1 MKFFEKNTIIES
13 FFIPKDVTITGTI
26 EGKISGRIE
35 GFIKGDVKIN
45 GKVVV
50 SETGSIGG
58 SLKCY
63 DLVLQG
69 VIKGDVVAYNS
80 VTVLPGGII
89 EGNVSSNSIN
99 VDSKANVKGN
109 IKKTVG
115 KEDNHRTS
123 LIPSSNSLLPKHDL
137 MPSVKKETAPK
148 SFSEVKKDNQDNS
161 NFW

>member
-1 MKFFEKNTIIES
+1 MKFFEKNNIVES
-13 FFIPKDVTITGTI
+13 FFIPKDVTVTGTI

-50 SETGSIGG
+50 SETGLIGG

-69 VIKGDVVAYNS
+69 IIKGDVVAYNS
-80 VTVLPGGII
+80 VTVMPGGII

-109 IKKTVG
+109 IKKTAG
-115 KEDNHRTS
+115 KEDNHR
-123 LIPSSNSLLPKHDL
+123 PSTTPSNLLLKHDL
-137 MPSVKKETAPK
+137 MPSSKKEVAPK
-148 SFSEVKKDNQDNS
+148 SYGELKNEGGQDSS

>member
-1 MKFFEKNTIIES
+1 MRFFEKNNIVES
-13 FFIPKDVTITGTI
+13 FFIPKDVTVTGTI

-35 GFIKGDVKIN
+35 GYIKGDVKIN

-69 VIKGDVVAYNS
+69 IIKGDVVAYNS
-80 VTVLPGGII
+80 VTVMPGGII

-115 KEDNHRTS
+115 KEDNNRTS
-123 LIPSSNSLLPKHDL
+123 FTPSNLLPKQDL
-137 MPSVKKETAPK
+137 MPSPKKEVAPR
-148 SFSEVKKDNQDNS
+148 SFGEVKNEEGQDSS

>member
-1 MKFFEKNTIIES
+1 MKFFEKNNIVES
-13 FFIPKDVTITGTI
+13 FFIPKDVTVTGTI

-69 VIKGDVVAYNS
+69 IIKGDVVAYNS
-80 VTVLPGGII
+80 VTVMPGGVI

-109 IKKTVG
+109 IKKTSG
-115 KEDNHRTS
+115 KEDNHRASFT
-123 LIPSSNSLLPKHDL
+123 PSNLLPKQDL
-137 MPSVKKETAPK
+137 MPSSKKELVPR
-148 SFSEVKKDNQDNS
+148 SFGEVKNEEGQDTS

>member
-1 MKFFEKNTIIES
+1 MKFFEKNIIES

-80 VTVLPGGII
+80 VHVLPGGVI

-99 VDSKANVKGN
+99 VDTKANVKGN
-109 IKKTVG
+109 IKKTSG
-115 KEDNHRTS
+115 KEDNNKTS
-123 LIPSSNSLLPKHDL
+123 FTPSNLLPKQDL
-137 MPSVKKETAPK
+137 TPAAKKE
-148 SFSEVKKDNQDNS
+148 FSTKAFGDVRRNVSQDNS